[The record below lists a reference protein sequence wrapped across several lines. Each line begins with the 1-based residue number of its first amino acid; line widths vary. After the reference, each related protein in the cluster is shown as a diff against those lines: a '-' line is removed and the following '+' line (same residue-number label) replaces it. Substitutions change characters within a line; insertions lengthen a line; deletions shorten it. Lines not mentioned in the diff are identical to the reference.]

1 MLMPIGTISDT
12 TWNGVSTL
20 KRESLLSSS
29 SGFSFGMLLKTI
41 NIVLLGLGWR

>member
-1 MLMPIGTISDT
+1 MPIGIINDT

-20 KRESLLSSS
+20 KRENRLSSS

-41 NIVLLGLGWR
+41 NIVLLGLG